1 MLTIAVE
8 DYFQYTAMGNLIPET
23 RWNRFESRIENNTL
37 RTLDLLDSHKTKA
50 TFFVL
55 GWIADK
61 MPEILLEISQRGH
74 ELASKGYYHKP
85 IQRMLV
91 EEFREDAR
99 RSRHAIEDA
108 SNRGV
113 SGYRVAQGHFALQD
127 LWALDVLSEEG
138 YSYDSSMYP
147 RFRSIASE
155 PWRRFPHVVHSKSGD
170 IWEMPLS
177 TWGTNTFLLPAA
189 GGNYFRQAPRV
200 LVRKVF
206 HQWATTYQSPFNMY
220 FHIWELDPDLPD
232 ISAVSWLTRIRM
244 YRNIDKALDLYKE
257 LLTTYNFISIADHLQ
272 IRQYKLKKQ
281 NGNAL
286 KEGNGPP
293 VQSAYTT
300 EIIKIE
306 SRDNPRQ
313 DTRPR
318 ITIVIPCYNEELAL
332 PYLANTLKEVKS
344 RFSKQ
349 WRLCFLLVDDGS
361 SDSTWDSIEKLFGN
375 QPDYKAVRHL
385 SNRGVAA
392 AVLTGINEAETDI
405 VCSIDCDCTY
415 DPLQLESML
424 PLLKKDV
431 SLVTASPYHPLGQV
445 VNVPAWRLFL
455 SKTLSRIYGTVLR
468 HKLAT
473 YTSCFRVYRR
483 QAVVGLKL
491 RHENFLG
498 IAELLALLDLR
509 GEKIVE
515 CPAVLEVRIFG
526 VSKMK
531 TLCTIF
537 GHIGLVARILCT
549 RIRTG
554 NKNSGIHSLR

>member
-1 MLTIAVE
+1 
-8 DYFQYTAMGNLIPET
+8 
-23 RWNRFESRIENNTL
+23 
-37 RTLDLLDSHKTKA
+37 
-50 TFFVL
+50 
-55 GWIADK
+55 
-61 MPEILLEISQRGH
+61 
-74 ELASKGYYHKP
+74 
-85 IQRMLV
+85 
-91 EEFREDAR
+91 
-99 RSRHAIEDA
+99 
-108 SNRGV
+108 
-113 SGYRVAQGHFALQD
+113 
-127 LWALDVLSEEG
+127 
-138 YSYDSSMYP
+138 
-147 RFRSIASE
+147 
-155 PWRRFPHVVHSKSGD
+155 
-170 IWEMPLS
+170 
-177 TWGTNTFLLPAA
+177 
-189 GGNYFRQAPRV
+189 
-200 LVRKVF
+200 
-206 HQWATTYQSPFNMY
+206 
-220 FHIWELDPDLPD
+220 
-232 ISAVSWLTRIRM
+232 M

-257 LLTTYNFISIADHLQ
+257 LLTTYNFINIADHLQ